1 MIIKTFEI
9 GKKKFDNYNFFL
21 VYGEN
26 EGLKSEIIQ
35 ILKKNLKGNVETYDE
50 PQILNNNESFYENIF
65 NQSLFGT
72 EKIIS
77 LKPTSNVR

>member
-35 ILKKNLKGNVETYDE
+35 ILKKK
-50 PQILNNNESFYENIF
+50 F
-65 NQSLFGT
+65 
-72 EKIIS
+72 KR
-77 LKPTSNVR
+77 KC